1 MIDSLSEHVFFWTCS
16 FFLCRNLSEKRSI
29 KTFFIVFCRKGRYN
43 VKMLCYALG
52 HQWNRKDARFGGAK
66 HKNFADG
73 GGMFE

>member
-1 MIDSLSEHVFFWTCS
+1 MS
-16 FFLCRNLSEKRSI
+16 FLDMPLFLCRNLSEKSPI
-29 KTFFIVFCRKGRYN
+29 KTFFIVFCRKERYN

-52 HQWNRKDARFGGAK
+52 HQWNRKDALFGAK